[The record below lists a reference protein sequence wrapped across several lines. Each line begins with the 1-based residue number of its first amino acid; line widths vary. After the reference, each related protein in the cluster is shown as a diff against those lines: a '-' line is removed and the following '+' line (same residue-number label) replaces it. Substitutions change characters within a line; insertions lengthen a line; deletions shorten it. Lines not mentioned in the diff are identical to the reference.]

1 MTSRISWFYSPGSIW
16 IVVGTD
22 TGENTGWSLCY
33 TCQTSA
39 SPSGLKPE
47 GEGLQ
52 KGLRGLC
59 LPRCNLWSVAIRVQE
74 LVFLKCIM
82 SVALLCCVVHVTEPL
97 LPLSVQVPHLIT
109 SQHTYTQT
117 HTHTHTHTHIHT
129 YTLFLSQSASHI
141 ELTLAGFFYLWPFAH
156 ILPSSWN
163 ILFPTLN
170 LVHSYH
176 LSGLSPSCMSP
187 S

>member
-1 MTSRISWFYSPGSIW
+1 MTSRISWFYPPGSIW

-22 TGENTGWSLCY
+22 TGENTGLSLCY

-117 HTHTHTHTHIHT
+117 HTHT
-129 YTLFLSQSASHI
+129 LFRAARSIMLYVVFHSLMI
-141 ELTLAGFFYLWPFAH
+141 LNLTLGVLTSYLKTSF
-156 ILPSSWN
+156 
-163 ILFPTLN
+163 
-170 LVHSYH
+170 LV
-176 LSGLSPSCMSP
+176 
-187 S
+187 